1 MREAVIDGE
10 TGFVVPENDDVLL
23 ADRLKSL
30 IEDADLRSA
39 MGQAARD
46 HYEEHFVF
54 DRLKR
59 ESLQLYESV
68 LREDRA

>member
-1 MREAVIDGE
+1 
-10 TGFVVPENDDVLL
+10 
-23 ADRLKSL
+23 
-30 IEDADLRSA
+30 